1 MTKLDISVYKK
12 RNKLYRESKT
22 LQDISLDNSLSFDK
36 YIQIRMKQ
44 DKKYQMWKFYD
55 TLIKLLNKKEPKE

>member
-1 MTKLDISVYKK
+1 MTRLHPSVYKK
-12 RNKLYRESKT
+12 RNKLYRESQT

-36 YIQIRMKQ
+36 YMKIRMKQ